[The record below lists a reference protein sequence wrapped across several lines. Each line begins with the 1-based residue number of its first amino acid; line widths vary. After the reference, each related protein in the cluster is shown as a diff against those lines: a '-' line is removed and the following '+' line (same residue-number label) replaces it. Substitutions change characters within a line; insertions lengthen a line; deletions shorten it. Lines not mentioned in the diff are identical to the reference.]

1 MSYYF
6 HNIPGRLRIK
16 SPAIKNNRNAAEEL
30 KSSMSMLK
38 GIISVDINPTTGS
51 LLVKYDH
58 ETLHYK
64 YIVDILQRKGYFDMS
79 KAATNDQ
86 YIQSA
91 VSKTFNVISKVV
103 LGSFAEQAIEGFI
116 PVFIGD

>member
-6 HNIPGRLRIK
+6 HNTPGRLRIK
-16 SPAIKNNRNAAEEL
+16 SPVIKNSRNAAEGL
-30 KSSMSMLK
+30 KNLLSVLS
-38 GIISVDINPTTGS
+38 GITSVDINPTTGS

-58 ETLHYK
+58 ETLNYK
-64 YIVDILQRKGYFDMS
+64 YIVGILQRKGYFDIS

-86 YIQSA
+86 YIQNA
-91 VSKTFNVISKVV
+91 VSKTFSIVSKVV
-103 LGSFAEQAIEGFI
+103 LGSFTEMAIEGFI